1 MFTHPSPVLFTRV
14 VGSVLE
20 EARIICK
27 KMGLAVRLVHFQDD
41 ILLGGEDR
49 DSVFR
54 AKKVVIDLFT
64 RYGFTVA
71 LSKCESGDMVDFCG
85 VRCFRSEVFPNV
97 KKPAL
102 TTALIEESCTDFE
115 RFHDLELRKSWI
127 RSWAGRFQ
135 WLSKWL
141 SPEAKV
147 ILRRLQRLDPR
158 SSKATSLVKELAR
171 YYLSGLACLY
181 VLGNGEGCRV
191 AGTAVMVD
199 CNKDAWAAILFQL
212 IMIKKSEIAD
222 IGPRAVGW
230 HVALDGLAVKMCSE
244 ISLELADDEVC
255 LLLPLS
261 LDGGLV
267 TDEDMLRSSTFR
279 ERKAQLLA
287 LHRFLPLCTSPVV
300 M

>member
-1 MFTHPSPVLFTRV
+1 
-14 VGSVLE
+14 
-20 EARIICK
+20 
-27 KMGLAVRLVHFQDD
+27 
-41 ILLGGEDR
+41 
-49 DSVFR
+49 
-54 AKKVVIDLFT
+54 
-64 RYGFTVA
+64 
-71 LSKCESGDMVDFCG
+71 
-85 VRCFRSEVFPNV
+85 EVFPNV

-141 SPEAKV
+141 SPEAK
-147 ILRRLQRLDPR
+147 
-158 SSKATSLVKELAR
+158 ATSLVKELAR

-191 AGTAVMVD
+191 AGTA
-199 CNKDAWAAILFQL
+199 L

-230 HVALDGLAVKMCSE
+230 HLALDGLAVKMCSE

-267 TDEDMLRSSTFR
+267 TDEDML
-279 ERKAQLLA
+279 
-287 LHRFLPLCTSPVV
+287 
-300 M
+300 